1 VIFLLVRVLVILV
14 IGVRIALTR
23 HAPRTTYLFVVME
36 SATELLENAYARM
49 DGSVTLVSPQ

>member
-23 HAPRTTYLFVVME
+23 HALHTTYLFVVME
-36 SATELLENAYARM
+36 RATELLENAYVRM
-49 DGSVTLVSPQ
+49 DGSVTLASPQ

>member
-1 VIFLLVRVLVILV
+1 VIFLLVHALVILV

-36 SATELLENAYARM
+36 RATELLENAYVIV
-49 DGSVTLVSPQ
+49 DGSVTLVSLQ